1 MAWSRRWRIDS
12 PEKWSRILSALL
24 SMAVDFRRHPVTLI
38 VREEIREKTPE
49 QRALWHAV
57 IGDLAPKMGLTPAQT
72 KLRVKAAFWG
82 VEVQGEGDFY
92 YALVPSS
99 EDADRE
105 EYSRLIEFTYQYAA
119 EAGIVLVDRRER

>member
-12 PEKWSRILSALL
+12 REKWHRILGALAA
-24 SMAVDFRRHPVTLI
+24 MAVDFRRHPVVLI
-38 VREEIREKTPE
+38 AREEREEKTPE
-49 QRALWHAV
+49 QRKLWHAV
-57 IGDLAPKMGLTPAQT
+57 IGDLAPRMGMTPAQV

-105 EYSRLIEFTYQYAA
+105 EYSRLIDFTYQYAA
-119 EAGIVLVDRRER
+119 EAGIVLVDRREK